1 VSEHAIAA
9 RGVTKRFGRAAALR
23 GVDFELARGSTLALL
38 GANGAGKT
46 TLLRLV
52 AGLARPT
59 EGSLQVFGIAATRP
73 DSRRRVGYV
82 GHATQV
88 YPALTARENLL
99 FAGRLHAL
107 PDLGRRVDARL
118 AEEGLDAVAHRPAGD
133 FSRGMAQRLAIARG
147 LLHDPEIVLL
157 DEPFTGLDRRSG
169 DRLAARMQVLQDEGR
184 SVLWVTHD
192 ATRAAAVS
200 HEVLLLERGSIAHR
214 ARAPLDAVQLERLLE
229 GQGAAA

>member
-1 VSEHAIAA
+1 MSEAAIAA
-9 RGVTKRFGRAAALR
+9 RAVTKRFGRAAALHAI
-23 GVDFELARGSTLALL
+23 DFELSAGETLALL

-59 EGSLQVFGIAATRP
+59 EGTLSVFGEAATRP
-73 DSRRRVGYV
+73 ESRRRIGYV
-82 GHATQV
+82 GHATGI

-99 FAGRLHAL
+99 FAGRLHGLA
-107 PDLGRRVDARL
+107 DLEARVDARL
-118 AEEGLDAVAHRPAGD
+118 ADEGLDPVAERRAGD

-147 LLHDPEIVLL
+147 LLHDPDIVLL

-169 DRLAARMQVLQDEGR
+169 DRLLRRMSALHDEGR

-192 ATRAAAVS
+192 PARAAAVS
-200 HEVLLLERGSIAHR
+200 HHVLVLERGGIAHR
-214 ARAPLDAVQLERLLE
+214 AQAPLDPAALEDALL
-229 GQGAAA
+229 GDSAA

>member
-1 VSEHAIAA
+1 VSEIAIAA
-9 RGVTKRFGRAAALR
+9 RGLVKRFGRGAALR
-23 GVDFELARGSTLALL
+23 GVDFELQRGSTLAVL

-46 TLLRLV
+46 TLLRLA

-59 EGSLQVFGIAATRP
+59 EGTLLVFGAPATRP
-73 DSRRRVGYV
+73 ESRRRVGYV
-82 GHATQV
+82 GHATGV

-107 PDLGRRVDARL
+107 PDLEARVDARL
-118 AEEGLDAVAHRPAGD
+118 AQEGLDAVAQRPAGD

-157 DEPFTGLDRRSG
+157 DEPFTGLDRRAG
-169 DRLAARMQVLQDEGR
+169 DRLAARLRALHDEAR

-192 ATRAAAVS
+192 ATRAAAIS
-200 HEVLLLERGSIAHR
+200 DEVLVLERGDVAHR
-214 ARAPLDAVQLERLLE
+214 AKDPLDAEALERVLGGE
-229 GQGAAA
+229 GAAA